1 MENEAVDRRGE
12 EKKKKNELLRGEKRP
27 EEVGPGENE
36 KGRTKGGVNRTRG
49 RMRKK
54 GAS

>member
-12 EKKKKNELLRGEKRP
+12 EKKKKERVIEGEKRP